1 MWMRLAAV
9 AAFALVPR
17 AYAQAPAPVVP
28 LTLDDAIARVA
39 LDHPDLRLIDAQR
52 PVLEARRDAAAL
64 RPPMQLG
71 VELENLLGSGDTRG
85 LRGAEATVSLSGVL
99 ERGGKLDARRLLA
112 QSNIDAL
119 APQRATARLD
129 LLAET
134 ARRYLDIARAQSA
147 MDIALTD
154 IEQRRR
160 AVSAARLRLQA
171 GASPE
176 SVLLTAQAMLAQAE
190 LDRDRATQEAASA
203 RLALAALWGAR
214 QSGFTAV
221 SGNAL
226 QLPVAR
232 DFDVLAEELQRA
244 PELAELLGEQ
254 RIREAQLQLARTAAR
269 PDWSWQVGVRNSR
282 ADNATSLVGGFSIPL
297 GSARRAAPEI
307 REAEANLA
315 LLPYERKARQQ
326 QLYATL
332 AEAHGRY
339 AGARLEVERMKRDV
353 LPQLQKAER
362 AAEQAWR
369 AGAASYMEWAQLQAM
384 RIDARQRQLDSAVAA
399 QSALIEI
406 QRLTGQ
412 SMLAEDT
419 NAAME
424 NAR

>member
-9 AAFALVPR
+9 AAFALVPCVH
-17 AYAQAPAPVVP
+17 AQEPAPAVP
-28 LTLDDAIARVA
+28 LTLDAAVTRVA
-39 LDHPDLRLIDAQR
+39 TDHPDLRLIDAQR
-52 PVLEARRDAAAL
+52 PVLEAQRDIASL
-64 RPPMQLG
+64 RPPLQLG
-71 VELENLLGSGDTRG
+71 VDVENFLGNGDSRGVQGLET
-85 LRGAEATVSLSGVL
+85 TVSLSGVL
-99 ERGGKLDARRLLA
+99 ERGDKLDARRLLA

-134 ARRYLDIARAQSA
+134 ARRYLAVAQAQSA
-147 MDIALTD
+147 LDIALTD

-176 SVLLTAQAMLAQAE
+176 SVLFTAQAMLAQAE

-203 RLALAALWGAR
+203 RLALAALWGER
-214 QSGFTAV
+214 QPGFSAV
-221 SGNAL
+221 SGDPL
-226 QLPVAR
+226 QLPAAR

-244 PELAELLGEQ
+244 PELAELLGEE
-254 RIREAQLQLARTAAR
+254 RIRQAQLQLARTATR
-269 PDWSWQVGVRNSR
+269 PDWNWQVGVRNNR
-282 ADNATSLVGGFSIPL
+282 ADSSTSLVGGFSIPL
-297 GSARRAAPEI
+297 GSNRRAAPEI

-384 RIDARQRQLDSAVAA
+384 RIEARQRQLDSAVAA
-399 QSALIEI
+399 QTALIEI

-412 SMLAEDT
+412 SMLAEDAT
-419 NAAME
+419 VAME

>member
-1 MWMRLAAV
+1 MWMRLAAI

-17 AYAQAPAPVVP
+17 VHAQAPAPAVP
-28 LTLDDAIARVA
+28 LSLDAAIARVA
-39 LDHPDLRLIDAQR
+39 VDHPDLQLVDAQR
-52 PVLEARRDAAAL
+52 PVLEARRDAASL
-64 RPPMQLG
+64 RPPLQVG
-71 VELENLLGSGDTRG
+71 ADVENLLGNGDNRG
-85 LRGAEATVSLSGVL
+85 LKGLQTTVTLSGML

-112 QSNIDAL
+112 QSNLDAL

-134 ARRYLDIARAQSA
+134 ARRYLDVARAQSA
-147 MDIALTD
+147 LDIALTD

-160 AVSAARLRLQA
+160 AVAAARLRLQA

-214 QSGFTAV
+214 RAEFASV
-221 SGNAL
+221 SGDAL
-226 QLPVAR
+226 RLPAAR
-232 DFDVLAEELQRA
+232 DFDVLADELQRA
-244 PELAELLGEQ
+244 PELAELLGEE
-254 RIREAQLQLARTAAR
+254 RVRDAQLQLARTAAR
-269 PDWSWQVGVRNSR
+269 PDWNWQVGVRNNR
-282 ADNATSLVGGFSIPL
+282 ADSSTSLVGGFSIPL

-315 LLPYERKARQQ
+315 LLPYARKARLQ

-339 AGARLEVERMKRDV
+339 AGARLEVERLQRDV

-384 RIDARQRQLDSAVAA
+384 RIEARQRQLDSAIAA
-399 QSALIEI
+399 QTALIEI

-412 SMLAEDT
+412 SMLADDAT
-419 NAAME
+419 VAPE

>member
-1 MWMRLAAV
+1 MWMRLAAI

-17 AYAQAPAPVVP
+17 VYAQEPVPAVP
-28 LTLDDAIARVA
+28 LTLDAAIARVA
-39 LDHPDLRLIDAQR
+39 LDHPDLQLVDAQR
-52 PVLEARRDAAAL
+52 PVLEARRDAASL
-64 RPPMQLG
+64 RPPLQVG
-71 VELENLLGSGDTRG
+71 VDVENLLGSGDNRG
-85 LRGAEATVSLSGVL
+85 LQGLETTVSLSGVL

-112 QSNIDAL
+112 LSNLDAL

-129 LLAET
+129 LLAEA
-134 ARRYLDIARAQSA
+134 ARRYLEVARAQSA
-147 MDIALTD
+147 LDIAMTD

-160 AVSAARLRLQA
+160 AVNAARLRLQA

-176 SVLLTAQAMLAQAE
+176 SVLFTAQAMLAQAE

-214 QSGFTAV
+214 QAGFSAV
-221 SGNAL
+221 SGDAL
-226 QLPVAR
+226 QLPAAR
-232 DFDVLAEELQRA
+232 DFEVLAEELQRA

-254 RIREAQLQLARTAAR
+254 RIREAQLQLARTAAK
-269 PDWSWQVGVRNSR
+269 PDWNWQAGVRNSR
-282 ADNATSLVGGFSIPL
+282 ADSSTSLVGGFSIPL

-307 REAEANLA
+307 REAESSLA

-384 RIDARQRQLDSAVAA
+384 RIEARQRQLDSAIAA
-399 QSALIEI
+399 HTALIEI

-412 SMLAEDT
+412 SMLAED
-419 NAAME
+419 APIAVE

>member
-1 MWMRLAAV
+1 MWMRLAAI

-17 AYAQAPAPVVP
+17 VYAQAPASAVP
-28 LTLDDAIARVA
+28 LSLDAAIARVA
-39 LDHPDLRLIDAQR
+39 VDHPDLQLVDAQR
-52 PVLEARRDAAAL
+52 PVLEARRDAASL
-64 RPPMQLG
+64 RPPLQFG
-71 VELENLLGSGDTRG
+71 ADVENLLGSGDNRG
-85 LRGAEATVSLSGVL
+85 LKGLETTVSLSGVL

-112 QSNIDAL
+112 QSNLDAL

-134 ARRYLDIARAQSA
+134 ARRYLDVARAQSA
-147 MDIALTD
+147 LDIALTD

-160 AVSAARLRLQA
+160 AVNAARVRLQA

-176 SVLLTAQAMLAQAE
+176 SVLFTAQAMLAQAE

-214 QSGFTAV
+214 QAGFASV

-226 QLPVAR
+226 RLPAAR
-232 DFDVLAEELQRA
+232 DFDVLADELQRA
-244 PELAELLGEQ
+244 PELAELLGEE
-254 RIREAQLQLARTAAR
+254 RVRDAQLQLARTAAR
-269 PDWSWQVGVRNSR
+269 PDWNWQVGVRNSR
-282 ADNATSLVGGFSIPL
+282 ADSATSLVGGFSIPL

-315 LLPYERKARQQ
+315 LLPYERKARLQ

-339 AGARLEVERMKRDV
+339 AGARLEVERLQRDV

-384 RIDARQRQLDSAVAA
+384 RIEARQRQLDSAIAA
-399 QSALIEI
+399 QTALIEI

-412 SMLAEDT
+412 SMLADDAT
-419 NAAME
+419 VALE

>member
-9 AAFALVPR
+9 VAFALVPR
-17 AYAQAPAPVVP
+17 AYAQAPVPVVP
-28 LTLDDAIARVA
+28 LTLDDAIVRVA
-39 LDHPDLRLIDAQR
+39 LDHPELRLIDAQR
-52 PVLEARRDAAAL
+52 PVLEARRAAAL
-64 RPPMQLG
+64 LRPAMQLG
-71 VELENLLGSGDTRG
+71 VELENLLGNGDARG
-85 LRGAEATVSLSGVL
+85 MQGAEATVSLSGVL
-99 ERGGKLDARRLLA
+99 ERGDKLDARRMLA
-112 QSNIDAL
+112 QANIDAL

-134 ARRYLDIARAQSA
+134 ARRYLAVAQAQAALQIAN
-147 MDIALTD
+147 TD

-176 SVLLTAQAMLAQAE
+176 SVLFTAQAMLAQAE
-190 LDRDRATQEAASA
+190 LDRDRAIEEASA
-203 RLALAALWGAR
+203 ARLSLAALWGAR
-214 QSGFTAV
+214 SPDFNTV
-221 SGNAL
+221 SGDAL
-226 QLPVAR
+226 QLPALR
-232 DFDVLAEELQRA
+232 EFALLNDDLQRA

-254 RIREAQLQLARTAAR
+254 RIREAQLQLARTRSR
-269 PDWSWQVGVRNSR
+269 PDWNWQVGVRNSR

-307 REAEANLA
+307 REAEADLA
-315 LLPYERKARQQ
+315 LLPYQRQARQQ

-339 AGARLEVERMKRDV
+339 VTARLEVQRMQADV

-384 RIDARQRQLDSAVAA
+384 RIESRQRQLDAAIAA
-399 QSALIEI
+399 QTALIEI

-412 SMLAEDT
+412 GMLASDAT
-419 NAAME
+419 VAVE

>member
-1 MWMRLAAV
+1 MWMRLAAI

-17 AYAQAPAPVVP
+17 VYAQAPASAVP
-28 LTLDDAIARVA
+28 LSLDAAIARVA
-39 LDHPDLRLIDAQR
+39 VDHPDLQLVDAQR
-52 PVLEARRDAAAL
+52 PVLKARRDAASL
-64 RPPMQLG
+64 RPPLQFG
-71 VELENLLGSGDTRG
+71 VDVENLLGSGDNRG
-85 LRGAEATVSLSGVL
+85 LKGLETTVSLSGVL

-112 QSNIDAL
+112 QSNLDAL

-134 ARRYLDIARAQSA
+134 ARRYLDVARAQSA
-147 MDIALTD
+147 LDIALTD

-160 AVSAARLRLQA
+160 AVNAARVRLQA

-176 SVLLTAQAMLAQAE
+176 SVLFTAQAMLAQAE
-190 LDRDRATQEAASA
+190 LDRDRAIEEASA
-203 RLALAALWGAR
+203 ARLSLAALWGAR
-214 QSGFTAV
+214 TPDFKAV
-221 SGNAL
+221 SGDAL
-226 QLPVAR
+226 QLPALR
-232 DFDVLAEELQRA
+232 DFASLNDDLQRA

-254 RIREAQLQLARTAAR
+254 RIREAQLQLVRTRSR
-269 PDWSWQVGVRNSR
+269 PDWNWQVGVRNSR

-307 REAEANLA
+307 REAEADLA
-315 LLPYERKARQQ
+315 LLPYQRQARQQ

-339 AGARLEVERMKRDV
+339 VTARLEVQRMQADV

-384 RIDARQRQLDSAVAA
+384 RIESRQRQLDAAIAA
-399 QSALIEI
+399 QTALIEI

-412 SMLAEDT
+412 GMLATDAT
-419 NAAME
+419 VAVE
-424 NAR
+424 NAG

>member
-1 MWMRLAAV
+1 MWMRLAAI

-17 AYAQAPAPVVP
+17 VYAQEPVPAVP
-28 LTLDDAIARVA
+28 LTLDAAIARVA
-39 LDHPDLRLIDAQR
+39 LDHPDLRLVDAQR
-52 PVLEARRDAAAL
+52 PVLEARRDAAVL
-64 RPPMQLG
+64 RPPMEVG
-71 VELENLLGSGDTRG
+71 VELENLLGSGDARG
-85 LRGAEATVSLSGVL
+85 VQGAEATVSLSGVL

-112 QSNIDAL
+112 QAGIDAL

-129 LLAET
+129 LLAEA
-134 ARRYLDIARAQSA
+134 ARRYLDVARAQA
-147 MDIALTD
+147 ALDIARVD

-160 AVSAARLRLQA
+160 AVDAARVRLQA

-176 SVLLTAQAMLAQAE
+176 SVLFTAQAMLAQAE

-203 RLALAALWGAR
+203 RLSLAALWGAR
-214 QSGFTAV
+214 QAGFTTV
-221 SGNAL
+221 TGNAL
-226 QLPVAR
+226 QLPALR
-232 DFDVLAEELQRA
+232 PFDVLADELQRA

-254 RIREAQLQLARTAAR
+254 RIREAQLQLARTSSK
-269 PDWSWQVGVRNSR
+269 PDWNWQVGVRNNR
-282 ADNATSLVGGFSIPL
+282 ADSATSMVAGFSIPL

-315 LLPYERKARQQ
+315 LLPYERQARQQ

-339 AGARLEVERMKRDV
+339 AGARLEVERMNRDV

-362 AAEQAWR
+362 AAERAWR

-384 RIDARQRQLDSAVAA
+384 RIEARQRQLDSAIAA
-399 QSALIEI
+399 HTALIEI

-412 SMLAEDT
+412 SMLAEDAT
-419 NAAME
+419 VAVE